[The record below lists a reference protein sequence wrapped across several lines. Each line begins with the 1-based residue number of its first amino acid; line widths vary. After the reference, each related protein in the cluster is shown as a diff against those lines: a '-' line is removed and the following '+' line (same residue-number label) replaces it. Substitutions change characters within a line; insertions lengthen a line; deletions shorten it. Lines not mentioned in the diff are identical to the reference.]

1 MDGYVDD
8 LITLMV
14 ETSNSIIKR
23 ARNAIAL
30 AIHILFRPQNT
41 NDPIHRDDVL
51 ILRKLLAEGR
61 LEEQKVFLGW
71 LIDTRQSSS
80 EFCMRRPRVGSW
92 ILMTSFVE
100 SKAKNGSNKKNGNQS
115 LGRQILPTIS
125 IEKVKIFT
133 TGLRYE
139 VKKGEQ
145 IEDDQKR

>member
-1 MDGYVDD
+1 
-8 LITLMV
+8 
-14 ETSNSIIKR
+14 
-23 ARNAIAL
+23 
-30 AIHILFRPQNT
+30 
-41 NDPIHRDDVL
+41 
-51 ILRKLLAEGR
+51 
-61 LEEQKVFLGW
+61 
-71 LIDTRQSSS
+71 
-80 EFCMRRPRVGSW
+80 
-92 ILMTSFVE
+92 MTSFVE